1 MNTKRLSNSIENIL
15 NEQVTKEAAASQIY
29 LAYGCW
35 ADSEGYAG
43 VADLLFRHAQEE
55 RNHMMKVME
64 YIMSRG
70 GRAKISALAA
80 PPKDPKHLHECF
92 EKIFKHEVDN
102 TTAIYKI
109 VSLAHKEE
117 DWATWNFGQ
126 WFVKEQIEEET
137 LVMDILDK
145 LKVAG
150 GAKASNESLLLFDT
164 EIGAQSDEAELARE
178 ASTENP

>member
-1 MNTKRLSNSIENIL
+1 MNTKRLSQPIEDIL
-15 NEQVTKEAAASQIY
+15 NEQVTKEAQAAQIY

-35 ADSEGYAG
+35 ADSEAYAG
-43 VADLLFRHAQEE
+43 VSNLLFRHVEEE
-55 RNHMMKVME
+55 RNHMMKVIE

-70 GRAKISALAA
+70 GKAKITALSA
-80 PPKDPKHLHECF
+80 PPKDPKNIQDCF
-92 EKIFKHEVDN
+92 NKIFKHEVDN

-109 VSLAHKEE
+109 VSLAQKEE

-137 LVMDILDK
+137 LVMDLLDK
-145 LKVAG
+145 LKIAG
-150 GAKASNESLLLFDT
+150 GEKASNESLLLFDT
-164 EIGAQSDEAELARE
+164 EIGARDDEAELARD